1 MRTEP
6 DWIGIKEERGGE
18 VETESVDSYSGHAL
32 KRSREIREEEM
43 KSRESLVCL
52 FDIGPTTLDY
62 VCIMK
67 ETIQ

>member
-1 MRTEP
+1 MH
-6 DWIGIKEERGGE
+6 
-18 VETESVDSYSGHAL
+18 SYSGHAL
-32 KRSREIREEEM
+32 KGSREIREEEM

-52 FDIGPTTLDY
+52 FEIGPTTLDY